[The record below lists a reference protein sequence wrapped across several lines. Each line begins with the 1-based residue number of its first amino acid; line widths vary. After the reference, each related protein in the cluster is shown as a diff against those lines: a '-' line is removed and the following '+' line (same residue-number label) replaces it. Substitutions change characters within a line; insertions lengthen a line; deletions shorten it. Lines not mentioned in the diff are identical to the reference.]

1 MILHLLDT
9 NAVSDLVRN
18 PQGRVVQQYRLRQED
33 AATSIIVAAE
43 LRFGAERR
51 GSAKLTAQLEDVL
64 TDLPVLSFDAPADA
78 AYARIRSQLERAGA
92 VISANDL
99 LIAAHALALDC
110 ILVTDNEREFSRVP
124 GLRVENWL
132 RADDG

>member
-1 MILHLLDT
+1 MILYLLDT

-18 PQGRVVQQYRLRQED
+18 PHGRVVQQYRLRQGE

-51 GSAKLTAQLEDVL
+51 KSPRLAAQLESVFE
-64 TDLPVLSFDAPADA
+64 DLPVMPFDAPADA
-78 AYARIRSQLERAGA
+78 TYARIRDALEEAGT
-92 VISANDL
+92 VIGANDL

-110 ILVTDNEREFSRVP
+110 ILVTDNVREFSRVP

-132 RADDG
+132 RDD

>member
-1 MILHLLDT
+1 MILYLLDT

-18 PQGRVVQQYRLRQED
+18 PHGRVVQQYRLLQGE

-51 GSAKLTAQLEDVL
+51 KSTRLAAQLESVFE
-64 TDLPVLSFDAPADA
+64 DLPVMPFDAPADA
-78 AYARIRSQLERAGA
+78 TYARIRNALEEAGT
-92 VISANDL
+92 VIGANDL

-110 ILVTDNEREFSRVP
+110 ILVTDNVREFSRVP

-132 RADDG
+132 RDD